1 VNVPQSGLSDR
12 ARGVLIALGAIGVA
26 AVGLTIAATAPDGG
40 RTTAVAAGPGLPM
53 PHRHV
58 APRPHLR
65 PDRRPV
71 PVLMYHEIDRYRGGP
86 IYSGLYVRPR
96 TFARQLRWLARH
108 RFRAVT
114 LARVE
119 DAWAGRARLPRRP
132 VVISF
137 DDGYRS
143 VYEHAFPRLRRRHW
157 PAVLNLATGNLY
169 WYGGL
174 SPRRVRRLIR
184 AGWELASHTIHH
196 VSVRGAS
203 RRTLHV
209 EVAASREL
217 LRRMFHVPV
226 RNFAYPEG
234 KWDRQAAAAVRSAGY
249 TAAAGIM
256 PGLARPGERF
266 HVDRIRVD
274 ESDGVRGLRRKLRAQ
289 GLP

>member
-1 VNVPQSGLSDR
+1 VSAPPAGLPER
-12 ARGVLIALGAIGVA
+12 ARRVLAALGAIGVA
-26 AVGLTIAATAPDGG
+26 LAGLAVAVSAPDAVH
-40 RTTAVAAGPGLPM
+40 TAARAAAPAGLRM
-53 PHRHV
+53 PHR
-58 APRPHLR
+58 RPSLR
-65 PDRRPV
+65 PDPRPV
-71 PVLMYHEIDRYRGGP
+71 PVLMYHEVARYRGGP

-96 TFARQLRWLARH
+96 TFIRQLRWLARH

-132 VVISF
+132 LVISF

-143 VYEHAFPRLRRRHW
+143 VYEHAFPRLRHRHW

-169 WYGGL
+169 WYYGI

-184 AGWELASHTIHH
+184 AGWELASHTISH
-196 VSVRGAS
+196 VSLRGAS
-203 RRTLHV
+203 RRTLEV
-209 EVAASREL
+209 EVAGSRRL
-217 LRRMFHVPV
+217 LRAMFHVPV

-234 KWDRQAAAAVRSAGY
+234 KWDRRAAAALRAAGY
-249 TAAAGIM
+249 TAAAGIA
-256 PGLARPGERF
+256 PGLARPSERF
-266 HVDRIRVD
+266 HFDRIRVD

>member
-1 VNVPQSGLSDR
+1 MSAPPGGLPER
-12 ARGVLIALGAIGVA
+12 ARRVLTALGAIGVA
-26 AVGLTIAATAPDGG
+26 AAGVGIAVTAPDVE
-40 RTTAVAAGPGLPM
+40 RTTATAAGPRIRM
-53 PHRHV
+53 PQHR
-58 APRPHLR
+58 APVRRQSR

-71 PVLMYHEIDRYRGGP
+71 PVLMYHEVDRYHGGP

-96 TFARQLRWLARH
+96 TFIRQLRWLARH

-119 DAWAGRARLPRRP
+119 AAWAGRARLPRRP
-132 VVISF
+132 LVISF

-157 PAVLNLATGNLY
+157 PAVLNLAAGNLY

-196 VSVRGAS
+196 MPVQGAS
-203 RRTLHV
+203 RRTLLV
-209 EVAASREL
+209 EVAGSRRL

-234 KWDRQAAAAVRSAGY
+234 RWDGRAAAAVRAAGY
-249 TAAAGIM
+249 TAAAGIV
-256 PGLARPGERF
+256 PGLARPDERF
-266 HVDRIRVD
+266 HLDRIRVD
-274 ESDGVRGLRRKLRAQ
+274 DSDGVRGLRRKLHAQ

>member
-1 VNVPQSGLSDR
+1 VSALLGGLPER
-12 ARGVLIALGAIGVA
+12 ARRVVAALGAIAVA
-26 AVGLTIAATAPDGG
+26 LAGLAVAVTAPDVG
-40 RTTAVAAGPGLPM
+40 RTGASAAAATGIRM
-53 PHRHV
+53 PH
-58 APRPHLR
+58 PGPSLR

-71 PVLMYHEIDRYRGGP
+71 PVLMYHEIARYRGGP

-96 TFARQLRWLARH
+96 TFIRQVRWLARH

-157 PAVLNLATGNLY
+157 PAVLNLAMGNLY
-169 WYGGL
+169 WYYGL
-174 SPRRVRRLIR
+174 SPRRVRLLIR

-196 VSVRGAS
+196 VPVERAS
-203 RRTLHV
+203 RRTLAI
-209 EVAASREL
+209 EVAGSRRL
-217 LRRMFHVPV
+217 LQGMFHVPV

-234 KWDRQAAAAVRSAGY
+234 RWDRRAAAAVRSAGY
-249 TAAAGIM
+249 TAAAGIAT
-256 PGLARPGERF
+256 GLARPSQRF
-266 HVDRIRVD
+266 HFARIRVD

-289 GLP
+289 GVP

>member
-1 VNVPQSGLSDR
+1 MLT
-12 ARGVLIALGAIGVA
+12 ALGAIGVA
-26 AVGLTIAATAPDGG
+26 AAGVAIAVTSPDVG
-40 RTTAVAAGPGLPM
+40 RTTAIAAGAAIRMP
-53 PHRHV
+53 PHRAVH
-58 APRPHLR
+58 R

-71 PVLMYHEIDRYRGGP
+71 PVLMYHEVDRYPGGP

-96 TFARQLRWLARH
+96 TFIRQLRWLARH

-119 DAWAGRARLPRRP
+119 AAWAGRARLPRRP
-132 VVISF
+132 VVVSF

-157 PAVLNLATGNLY
+157 PAVLNLAAGNLY

-196 VSVRGAS
+196 MPVQGAS
-203 RRTLHV
+203 RRTLLV
-209 EVAASREL
+209 EVAGSRRL

-234 KWDRQAAAAVRSAGY
+234 RWDGRAAAAVRAAGY
-249 TAAAGIM
+249 TAAAGVV
-256 PGLARPGERF
+256 PGLARPRERF
-266 HVDRIRVD
+266 HLDRIRVD
-274 ESDGVRGLRRKLRAQ
+274 DSDGVRGLRHKLRAQ

>member
-1 VNVPQSGLSDR
+1 
-12 ARGVLIALGAIGVA
+12 VLTALGAFGVA
-26 AVGLTIAATAPDGG
+26 AVGVGIAVTAPDAG
-40 RTTAVAAGPGLPM
+40 RTTATAAAAGAGM
-53 PHRHV
+53 RIPHQRHHRV
-58 APRPHLR
+58 ALR

-71 PVLMYHEIDRYRGGP
+71 PVLMYHEVDRYRGGP

-96 TFARQLRWLARH
+96 TFIRQLRWLARH

-119 DAWAGRARLPRRP
+119 AAWAGRARLPRRP
-132 VVISF
+132 LVISF

-157 PAVLNLATGNLY
+157 PAVVNLAVGNLY
-169 WYGGL
+169 WSGGL
-174 SPRRVRRLIR
+174 SPWQVRRLIG

-196 VSVRGAS
+196 VRVRGAS
-203 RRTLHV
+203 RGTLQL
-209 EVAASREL
+209 EVAGSRRL
-217 LRRMFHVPV
+217 LQRMFHVPV

-234 KWDRQAAAAVRSAGY
+234 KWSRRAAAAVRAAGY
-249 TAAAGIM
+249 TAAAGIA

-266 HVDRIRVD
+266 HFDRIRVD
-274 ESDGVRGLRRKLRAQ
+274 DSDGVRGLRRKLRAQ